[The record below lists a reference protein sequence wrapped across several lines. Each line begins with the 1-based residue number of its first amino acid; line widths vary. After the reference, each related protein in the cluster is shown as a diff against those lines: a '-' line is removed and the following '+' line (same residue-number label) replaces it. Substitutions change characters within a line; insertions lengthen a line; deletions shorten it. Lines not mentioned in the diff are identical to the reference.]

1 MPKKKPNDGYV
12 ALFVPRGQSSDDP
25 HVFLSVDGVNY
36 LLPKGCTSRVPS
48 HIAAEYRRCLRAQ
61 EALERTVEDLLEASR
76 L

>member
-12 ALFVPRGQSSDDP
+12 ALFVPRGQSGDDP

-36 LLPKGCTSRVPS
+36 LLPKGGTSRVPS